1 LIQSVFISRDSENCG
16 SLVSFCQSH
25 QLNLIS
31 KSLIFFE
38 PIDFQ
43 VSESYEVL
51 FFSSIR
57 SAEFFLYKEKIH
69 TSKKIACVGRET
81 ALKLENLGLHIDFV
95 GTNSGTPSEVAFE
108 FKNWLGNGRV
118 LIPHSSESLHT
129 ITEYLSQN
137 QFILIEVYKTKLKS
151 LKVPPVD
158 CYVFTSPSNV
168 RAFLSVNELAK
179 MKNVVAWG
187 RSTENELKSN
197 QVPISKVLQ
206 TGSIQELEIYL
217 SDNQNI

>member
-31 KSLIFFE
+31 QSLIFFE
-38 PIDFQ
+38 PTDFQ

-95 GTNSGTPSEVAFE
+95 GTNSGNPSEVAFE